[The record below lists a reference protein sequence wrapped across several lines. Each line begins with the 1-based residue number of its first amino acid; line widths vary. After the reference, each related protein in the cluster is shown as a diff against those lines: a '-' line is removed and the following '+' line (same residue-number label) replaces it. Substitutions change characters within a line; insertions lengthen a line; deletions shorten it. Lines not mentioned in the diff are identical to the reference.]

1 MIYSHVKPR
10 DEGVHTQNIHYG
22 LRPVMDK
29 EDQESSFK
37 VMEHSSC

>member
-10 DEGVHTQNIHYG
+10 DKGVQTQNIHDG

-29 EDQESSFK
+29 ENRKSFFK
-37 VMEHSSC
+37 VTEHCSC